1 MWVRFSKR
9 GRSTPTAGRSRH
21 RIADGAAAVS
31 RTAPGLCAAVL
42 FASACAQIVPP
53 QGPLVTIPQGTYRGR
68 AAEQDVVAFLGI
80 PYAQAPVGE
89 RRWREAVPLENA
101 DRITDAIAFGPTCRQ
116 ARDENEVASLA
127 PQGEDCLSLNI
138 WTRRVGG
145 PARPVLLWIHGGG
158 NISGGTADPLYD
170 GRNFVRDNDVVLVSI
185 NYRLGPFGFLDV
197 EEPGGAGY
205 RRSRNVGLLD
215 QLAAL
220 RWVRAHIGAFGGDSA
235 NVTLFGESA
244 GGSAIMRLLSM
255 PLARGLF
262 DKAII
267 ESGGPANIRINGYPK
282 KDEIANGRELTRAL
296 MSEAGVRDMP
306 ALVMLPADSVLAAAG
321 RVALSRGDRMGV
333 STWGARADNEV
344 LPDDVFGDIGRGS
357 SPDVKVLIG
366 TNEDEMLYFRLYD
379 ADFERTLM
387 REYHEKG
394 SVMGRDFRRVRE
406 AADRYTAGSTDP
418 MRYVD
423 FAGEYW
429 LRQPSIVLAEG
440 QAQYN
445 DVFMYLFTWD
455 SAVPGMGAC
464 HACELPFVF
473 GQLTGKEVESLT
485 GPNPPARLAR
495 RIQAAWTAFA
505 ATGDPTVAGE
515 PAWPRYTVP
524 TRATV
529 LITDGPWTVVNDP
542 KSDAR
547 RSLRGMYDVGR

>member
-1 MWVRFSKR
+1 MRR
-9 GRSTPTAGRSRH
+9 
-21 RIADGAAAVS
+21 AASALVV
-31 RTAPGLCAAVL
+31 AVL
-42 FASACAQIVPP
+42 IASACAETVPP
-53 QGPLVTIPQGTYRGR
+53 QGPLVTIPQGAYRGR
-68 AAEQDVVAFLGI
+68 AAEQDVFAYLGV
-80 PYAQAPVGE
+80 PYAQAPVGA
-89 RRWREAVPLENA
+89 RRWREAVPLEHSDA
-101 DRITDAIAFGPTCRQ
+101 ITDAITDASAFGPTCRQ
-116 ARDENEVASLA
+116 ARDENEVASMA

-145 PARPVLLWIHGGG
+145 PPRPVLLWIHGGA
-158 NISGGTADPLYD
+158 NVSGGTADPLYD
-170 GRNFVRDNDVVLVSI
+170 GRAFVRDNDVVLVSI

-197 EEPGGAGY
+197 EEPGRTDY

-220 RWVRAHIGAFGGDSA
+220 RWVRANIGAFGGDSA

-267 ESGGPANIRINGYPK
+267 ESGGPANIRIKGYPK
-282 KDEIANGRELTRAL
+282 KDEIATGRELTRAL
-296 MSEAGVRDMP
+296 MREAGVSDMRG
-306 ALVMLPADSVLAAAG
+306 LVALPADSVLAAAG
-321 RVALSRGDRMGV
+321 RVARSRGDKMGV
-333 STWGARADNEV
+333 STWGARADNAV
-344 LPDDVFGDIGRGS
+344 LPDDIFGDIGRGS
-357 SPDVKVLIG
+357 NPEVKVLIG

-440 QAQYN
+440 QTKHN
-445 DVFMYLFTWD
+445 DVYMYLFTWD
-455 SAVPGMGAC
+455 SARPGMGAC

-473 GQLTGKEVESLT
+473 GHLTGTEVESLT
-485 GPNPPARLAR
+485 GPTPPAGLSR

-542 KSDAR
+542 KGGAR
-547 RSLRGMYDVGR
+547 RLLRGMYDVDR